1 MRRVLVIVLLLLAAG
16 VTGVLGWW
24 WTHHPRERSELTL
37 HGNVDLRQVDLA
49 FRDSERIAQVV
60 VQEGDR
66 VRQGQVLARLQ
77 TSRLEPQVAE
87 ARAQVE
93 AQRQVVLRLQHG
105 SRPEEIAQAQA
116 NLESA
121 RAEAANAALHYDRQ
135 KSLFETSGGKSVA
148 RQDVDNAKAALDMAN
163 AKVVVNEKALELARA
178 GPREEDIAQ
187 AQAQLSAN
195 EARLKLLQQQLTD
208 AELTAPVNAVVRARL
223 LEPGDMAS
231 PTKPVFSLALTDPK
245 WVRAYVSE
253 TDLGYVRPGAQA
265 SVAVDAFP
273 QRRFT
278 GWVGFL
284 SPMAEFTPKSVQ
296 TEELRTSLVYEV
308 RVFVND
314 PNDDLRLGMPATVHL
329 PLTQDGP
336 ALPPSSTP
344 APATTTAPEALP

>member
-1 MRRVLVIVLLLLAAG
+1 MRRVLVIVLLLAAG
-16 VTGVLGWW
+16 VTGVLAWW
-24 WTHHPRERSELTL
+24 WTHRSRERSELTL
-37 HGNVDLRQVDLA
+37 SGNVDLRQVDLA
-49 FRDSERIAQVV
+49 FHNSERIAQVA
-60 VQEGDR
+60 VQEGDV
-66 VRQGQVLARLQ
+66 VRPGQVLARLQ

-93 AQRQVVLRLQHG
+93 AQRQAVLRLQHG

-121 RAEAANAALHYDRQ
+121 RAEAANAALHYERQ
-135 KSLFETSGGKSVA
+135 KSLFETSGGKSVI
-148 RQDVDNAKAALDMAN
+148 RQDVDNAQATLDMAH
-163 AKVVVNEKALELARA
+163 AKVVVNEKTLELARV

-195 EARLKLLQQQLTD
+195 EARLRLLQQQLAD
-208 AELTAPVNAVVRARL
+208 AELTAPAHAVVRARL
-223 LEPGDMAS
+223 LEPGDMAA

-253 TDLGYVRPGAQA
+253 PDLGQVRPGAKA

-314 PNDDLRLGMPATVHL
+314 PDDDLRLGMPATVHL
-329 PLTQDGP
+329 PRTQDGLAP
-336 ALPPSSTP
+336 PPSSLS
-344 APATTTAPEALP
+344 APATTPAREASP